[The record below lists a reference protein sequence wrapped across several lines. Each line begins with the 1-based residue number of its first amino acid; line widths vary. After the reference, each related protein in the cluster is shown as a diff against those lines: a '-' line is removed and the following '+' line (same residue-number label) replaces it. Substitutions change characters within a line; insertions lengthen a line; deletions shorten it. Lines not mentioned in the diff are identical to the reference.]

1 MLLNRCRF
9 AGSFRNLLDGGLV
22 AMANLVTLTRLF
34 LLIILVVNAYS
45 SGDMLLINLPLLIVI
60 FALDGVDGYVARKRH
75 EESLLGSIFDIA
87 ADRIVENVLL
97 LIFMDLGFVPV
108 WVPLV
113 FIFRSLFV
121 DSIRSHV
128 AMQRG
133 QTPFGMMQSPV
144 GRFLVAG
151 RFMRIF
157 YAALKATT
165 FGYILLIQP
174 WPMLIPDFYQEWSGI
189 IMPIKN
195 VLIYTTVFVCIL
207 RGLPVMAEF
216 FHEIKTE
223 LQIQQSS

>member
-1 MLLNRCRF
+1 MLLTGVVLP
-9 AGSFRNLLDGGLV
+9 AVSGILLDDGLI

-34 LLIILVVNAYS
+34 LLLILVVNAYS

-75 EESLLGSIFDIA
+75 EESLLGSILDIA
-87 ADRIVENVLL
+87 ADRVVENVLL
-97 LIFMDLGFVPV
+97 LVFMDLGLVPV

-113 FIFRSLFV
+113 FIIRSLFV

-128 AMQRG
+128 AMQG
-133 QTPFGMMQSPV
+133 QTPFGMMQSPL
-144 GRFLVAG
+144 GKFLVAG

-174 WPMLIPDFYQEWSGI
+174 WPMLIPDFYQQWVGI

-195 VLIYTTVFVCIL
+195 VLIDATVFTCIL
-207 RGLPVMAEF
+207 RGLPVMVEF
-216 FHEIKTE
+216 FHEIKAE

>member
-1 MLLNRCRF
+1 MLLNRRRC
-9 AGSFRNLLDGGLV
+9 ADGFRKLLDNGQI

-34 LLIILVVNAYS
+34 LLFILVVNAYS

-60 FALDGVDGYVARKRH
+60 FVLDGVDGYVARKRN

-97 LIFMDLGFVPV
+97 LIFMDLGLVPV

-113 FIFRSLFV
+113 FIIRSLFV

-128 AMQRG
+128 AMQQG

-144 GRFLVAG
+144 GRFLVSG

-157 YAALKATT
+157 YAALKATA

-174 WPMLIPDFYQEWSGI
+174 WPMLIPDFYHQWSGI
-189 IMPIKN
+189 IMSIKD
-195 VLIYTTVFVCIL
+195 VLIYATVFTCIL
-207 RGLPVMAEF
+207 RGLPVMVEF

-223 LQIQQSS
+223 LQIQQS

>member
-1 MLLNRCRF
+1 MMVKF
-9 AGSFRNLLDGGLV
+9 G
-22 AMANLVTLTRLF
+22 MANLVTLTRLF
-34 LLIILVVNAYS
+34 LLLILVVNAYS

-75 EESLLGSIFDIA
+75 EESLLGSILDIA
-87 ADRIVENVLL
+87 ADRVVENVLL
-97 LIFMDLGFVPV
+97 LVFMDLGLVPV

-113 FIFRSLFV
+113 FIIRSLFV

-128 AMQRG
+128 AMQG
-133 QTPFGMMQSPV
+133 QTPFGMMQSPL
-144 GRFLVAG
+144 GKFLVAG

-174 WPMLIPDFYQEWSGI
+174 WPMLIPDFYQQWVGI

-195 VLIYTTVFVCIL
+195 VLIDATVFTCIL
-207 RGLPVMAEF
+207 RGLPVMVEF
-216 FHEIKTE
+216 FHEIKAE

>member
-1 MLLNRCRF
+1 LAS
-9 AGSFRNLLDGGLV
+9 AGILLDDGQVG
-22 AMANLVTLTRLF
+22 MANLVTLTRLF
-34 LLIILVVNAYS
+34 LLFILVANAYS
-45 SGDMLLINLPLLIVI
+45 RGYMLLINLPLLIVI
-60 FALDGVDGYVARKRH
+60 FVLDGVDGYVARKRN

-87 ADRIVENVLL
+87 ADRVVENVLL
-97 LIFMDLGFVPV
+97 LVFMNLGFVPV
-108 WVPLV
+108 WVTMV
-113 FIFRSLFV
+113 FIIRSLFV

-128 AMQRG
+128 AMQG

-174 WPMLIPDFYQEWSGI
+174 WPMLIPDFYQQWVFI

-195 VLIYTTVFVCIL
+195 VLIYATVFTCIL
-207 RGLPVMAEF
+207 RGLPVMVEF

-223 LQIQQSS
+223 LQIQQS